1 MLCWYDEPGERL
13 VNDLDLSL
21 SGPGLPAPVW
31 GNHFPG
37 QPAVP
42 GGPDRL
48 NTVEVIDV
56 DALAAGTWILSVA
69 GERPPGGSPALRP
82 RRQDVARGL
91 THHPTKE
98 IDHGR
103 DQAPSREDGTSARG
117 SPQREPTTTIAV
129 TPAPRTAAPV
139 VPAPAAA
146 LAGLGAPAGFGAALA
161 AADVSGQLKAVA
173 PTFGDVLKSI
183 GIGVADSQAALDQG
197 VISTVNELADT
208 NITVVTD
215 VIQHLDDDGLPVA
228 ADTELVSTDLSVLNF
243 FMPTVHEWKRVAL
256 SMDLSCGAFNES
268 DGLSFNAK
276 QSGGGVGGAGLFW
289 GFLGVNYEY
298 GFDNQQNGTR
308 SHEQEASWSSGEVRI
323 DAILGPRQ
331 TGKLPVPS
339 QVAIGPQ
346 IVFSQ
351 GPVKETAVA
360 GAGINRSVDV
370 VVSVRKAGGDV
381 NPGVS
386 AAGRGRGAAHELLD
400 RRPRSPATRRTRT
413 GRCSSPSPATSRT
426 RAPPP
431 PASPSSP
438 ASAR

>member
-1 MLCWYDEPGERL
+1 MASTTRRR
-13 VNDLDLSL
+13 
-21 SGPGLPAPVW
+21 PAK
-31 GNHFPG
+31 
-37 QPAVP
+37 
-42 GGPDRL
+42 
-48 NTVEVIDV
+48 T
-56 DALAAGTWILSVA
+56 AA
-69 GERPPGGSPALRP
+69 R
-82 RRQDVARGL
+82 AR
-91 THHPTKE
+91 TPE
-98 IDHGR
+98 
-103 DQAPSREDGTSARG
+103 
-117 SPQREPTTTIAV
+117 REPTTTVPV

-146 LAGLGAPAGFGAALA
+146 LAGLGAPAGLGAGVA
-161 AADVSGQLKAVA
+161 AADVSGQLRAVA

-197 VISTVNELADT
+197 VIDTVNELADT

-268 DGLSFNAK
+268 DGLTFSAK
-276 QSGGGVGGAGLFW
+276 QSGGGIGGAGLFW

-298 GFDNQQNGTR
+298 GYENTQDVRT
-308 SHEQEASWSSGEVRI
+308 SHEQEASWSSGEVRL
-323 DAILGPRQ
+323 DAILGPRT

-360 GAGINRSVDV
+360 GAGVNRSVDV
-370 VVSVRKAGGDV
+370 VVTVRKAGGDV
-381 NPGVS
+381 NPSVPLRIEAGGLRTSFSTTAPFTGNSTNAEGQVLVTVTRNVPNAG
-386 AAGRGRGAAHELLD
+386 AAGARVTLVARLGAMSQSYAL
-400 RRPRSPATRRTRT
+400 TI
-413 GRCSSPSPATSRT
+413 
-426 RAPPP
+426 
-431 PASPSSP
+431 
-438 ASAR
+438 

>member
-1 MLCWYDEPGERL
+1 MAETRRR
-13 VNDLDLSL
+13 
-21 SGPGLPAPVW
+21 PAK
-31 GNHFPG
+31 
-37 QPAVP
+37 
-42 GGPDRL
+42 
-48 NTVEVIDV
+48 T
-56 DALAAGTWILSVA
+56 AA
-69 GERPPGGSPALRP
+69 R
-82 RRQDVARGL
+82 ARK
-91 THHPTKE
+91 PE
-98 IDHGR
+98 
-103 DQAPSREDGTSARG
+103 
-117 SPQREPTTTIAV
+117 REPTTTIPV

-146 LAGLGAPAGFGAALA
+146 LAGFGAPAGFGAALA

-298 GFDNQQNGTR
+298 GYDNEQNGTR

-323 DAILGPRQ
+323 DAILGPRRPGSFPCRARWPSAHRSCSRRARSRRPPWPGRASTARSTWSSRSARPVATSTPACRCGSRPGGCAPASRSTAPFTGNQ
-331 TGKLPVPS
+331 TNPNGQVLVTVTRNVPN
-339 QVAIGPQ
+339 
-346 IVFSQ
+346 
-351 GPVKETAVA
+351 A
-360 GAGINRSVDV
+360 GA
-370 VVSVRKAGGDV
+370 
-381 NPGVS
+381 
-386 AAGRGRGAAHELLD
+386 AAARVTLVARLGAMSQTYAL
-400 RRPRSPATRRTRT
+400 TI
-413 GRCSSPSPATSRT
+413 
-426 RAPPP
+426 
-431 PASPSSP
+431 
-438 ASAR
+438 

>member
-1 MLCWYDEPGERL
+1 MAETRRRPAKTAARAERA
-13 VNDLDLSL
+13 
-21 SGPGLPAPVW
+21 PA
-31 GNHFPG
+31 
-37 QPAVP
+37 
-42 GGPDRL
+42 R
-48 NTVEVIDV
+48 
-56 DALAAGTWILSVA
+56 
-69 GERPPGGSPALRP
+69 
-82 RRQDVARGL
+82 
-91 THHPTKE
+91 THHP
-98 IDHGR
+98 I
-103 DQAPSREDGTSARG
+103 P
-117 SPQREPTTTIAV
+117 V

-298 GFDNQQNGTR
+298 GYDNEQNGTR

-381 NPGVS
+381 NPGVPLRID
-386 AAGRGRGAAHELLD
+386 AGGLRTSFSSTAPFTGNQTNPNGQVLVTVTRNVTNAGAA
-400 RRPRSPATRRTRT
+400 A
-413 GRCSSPSPATSRT
+413 
-426 RAPPP
+426 
-431 PASPSSP
+431 
-438 ASAR
+438 ARVTLVARLGAMSQTYALTI